1 MVLLLAVKLMT
12 GLVKVAMGV
21 SIQLQTAQRR
31 CDIECSKTDSDK
43 ASDRLEELKAS
54 ISEVT
59 HNFSC
64 TPPQ

>member
-1 MVLLLAVKLMT
+1 MFLLLAVKLMT
-12 GLVKVAMGV
+12 GLVKVSLGV

-31 CDIECSKTDSDK
+31 CDIESSKRDPDR

-59 HNFSC
+59 CYFSC
-64 TPPQ
+64 TPQL

>member
-1 MVLLLAVKLMT
+1 MFLLLAMKLMT
-12 GLVKVAMGV
+12 SLVKVFLGV

-31 CDIECSKTDSDK
+31 CDIECSKRDPDR

-64 TPPQ
+64 TP